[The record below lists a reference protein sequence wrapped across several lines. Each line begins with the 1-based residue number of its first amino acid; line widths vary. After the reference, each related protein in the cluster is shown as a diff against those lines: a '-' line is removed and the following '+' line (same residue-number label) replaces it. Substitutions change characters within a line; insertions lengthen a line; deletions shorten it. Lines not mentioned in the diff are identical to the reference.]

1 MTKKEKQAE
10 INKNALVGMELWD
23 QSIVVVSRERL
34 NYCNAFILEL
44 DNNCLALTSYGT
56 LVAVFDKATGFFYDV
71 LRFTYD
77 YTATSAQHIAK
88 FRGMLRNQILME
100 YRYYPI

>member
-1 MTKKEKQAE
+1 MTKKEMQAE

-23 QSIVVVSRERL
+23 QAIVIVSRERL

-44 DNNCLALTSYGT
+44 DNDCLALTSYGS
-56 LVAVFDKATGFFYDV
+56 LVAVFDKKTGFFYDV
-71 LRFTYD
+71 LRFTYG
-77 YTATSAQHIAK
+77 YTSTSAQHIAK
-88 FRGMLRNQILME
+88 FRSKLGKSILKE